1 MSDSFDFEE
10 GDTVLV
16 RIRNGTRGKLKAK
29 FLADVQ
35 GFTTSGHDSDT
46 VVLDPPWDAIGM
58 VRLYSYDADFEV
70 IEDET
75 EVRF

>member
-35 GFTTSGHDSDT
+35 GFNEKRVGSDQ
-46 VVLDPPWDAIGM
+46 VELDPPWEAVGGFRLHQFDAE
-58 VRLYSYDADFEV
+58 FEV
-70 IEDET
+70 IEDES